1 MKNRQSNL
9 ELLRIISM
17 CGIVVLHYLNSDL
30 GGALQNASFPN
41 FSWMFSHAANGFCV
55 PLVNCFVL
63 ITGYFLVEKT
73 VFSLR
78 KSLDLLVVTAFYG
91 LLSYI
96 IWLLATGSRVSFSQ
110 ILQALFP
117 FITGRRWFV
126 ETYILLILF
135 APFLSAL
142 LKRLQEEHY
151 RLLMIVQLTVFSLW
165 YSLGLSA
172 PILDDGYGIINFISL
187 YMLGGYIRLHGKAVH
202 GICGKPHGYLI
213 VYLVCSLATF
223 ALSYFI
229 NPFGYA
235 FFTNILGAVA
245 IFLYF
250 LNLDLGIRSGV
261 NRLST
266 AAFDVYFVHSDPL
279 TAKLLIY
286 HLLQAKLVVDSP
298 RMILHLLLVFPVIWL
313 LGFVCCNLR
322 NRLFSATIDKWLDKI
337 PKLNQKINITI

>member
-1 MKNRQSNL
+1 MKNRKSNL

-17 CGIVVLHYLNSDL
+17 CGIIVLHYLNSDL
-30 GGALQNASFPN
+30 GGALQNAAFPN
-41 FSWMFSHAANGFCV
+41 FSWVFSHAVNSFCV

-78 KSLDLLVVTAFYG
+78 KSLDLLIVTAFYG
-91 LLSYI
+91 LLSYV
-96 IWLLATGSRVSFSQ
+96 IWLLATGSQVSFPQ

-117 FITGRRWFV
+117 FSIGKRWFV

-142 LKRLQEEHY
+142 LKRLQEEHF
-151 RLLMIVQLTVFSLW
+151 RLLLIVQLTIFSLW

-187 YMLGGYIRLHGKAVH
+187 YMLGGYIRLHGKAIKF
-202 GICGKPHGYLI
+202 ICWEKHRCLALYI
-213 VYLVCSLATF
+213 ACSLATF

-235 FFTNILGAVA
+235 FITNIIGAVA

-250 LNLDLGIRSGV
+250 LKLELGVRPGI
-261 NRLST
+261 NRLSAT
-266 AAFDVYFVHSDPL
+266 AFDVYFVHSDPL

-286 HLLQAKLVVDSP
+286 HLLQTKLVVDSP
-298 RMILHLLLVFPVIWL
+298 RMILHLLLVVPAIWI
-313 LGFVCCNLR
+313 LGYVCCNLR
-322 NRLFSATIDKWLDKI
+322 KRMFAVTICKWLDHI
-337 PKLNQKINITI
+337 PIINQKTNITI